1 MRDLDWKGKV
11 QPWPLKLI
19 YSHFLISFNISGK
32 NKHFGFNSIQKINF
46 SKQNPFKY
54 IRKQRII
61 DGLGLIRLFFWF
73 PERCFWASS
82 VVHVVSV
89 QQVNL
94 MARAS

>member
-1 MRDLDWKGKV
+1 MLLEFIQVK
-11 QPWPLKLI
+11 
-19 YSHFLISFNISGK
+19 K
-32 NKHFGFNSIQKINF
+32 N
-46 SKQNPFKY
+46 
-54 IRKQRII
+54 RKMVQRII

-73 PERCFWASS
+73 PERCFLASS